1 VILIQRT
8 ATAAVA
14 DESEALPILD
24 DVDWTFADRSRIFAP
39 GFPSPFDCR
48 EHHWYPA
55 TYIPEIPYT
64 LTQVLTRP
72 NATVLDPFGGIGTT
86 FFQSLVLMR
95 QPWTSDINSV
105 ALLFMTRLL
114 GLFDP
119 GNDLLAA
126 RESIQGLQERYD
138 PRVDYRAD
146 AARYMRVESLTSWF
160 GPQTLNQLAFLVLQE
175 RGLERAPAGA
185 ALGIAI
191 SASLNS
197 LHGQRR
203 GWTWV
208 ADNAAPHPEAV
219 QDKDVFR
226 PVVKR
231 ATRLLCAVEEAV
243 SELPGRDFA
252 AFYRDTLNR
261 NPVVHE
267 SATRLERVPENSV
280 DAIVTSPPYPSMTD
294 YVASQRLS
302 FYVNGRE
309 LEPLSK
315 DADFVKEIGPRRHR
329 RRKDALERY
338 DRSMREATAVMSS
351 KLRRGGYMCLVLPKF
366 STASVDPRG
375 AAVRA
380 VVDSAIEDC
389 GMRPLREYHR
399 FLPPSRRHH
408 NQTFTR
414 LDEETIFVLRKD

>member
-1 VILIQRT
+1 MSQRNTDAEVI
-8 ATAAVA
+8 
-14 DESEALPILD
+14 DESAALPILD
-24 DVDWTFADRSRIFAP
+24 DVDWTFADRSRVSAP
-39 GFPSPFDCR
+39 GFPTPFDCR

-55 TYIPEIPYT
+55 TYIPEIPYA
-64 LTQVLTRP
+64 LIQVLTRP
-72 NATVLDPFGGIGTT
+72 DSTVLDPFGGIGTT

-105 ALLFMTRLL
+105 SLLYMTRLL
-114 GLFDP
+114 GLFEP
-119 GNDLLAA
+119 RNDLVAA
-126 RESIQGLQERYD
+126 SAVVAALPDGYD
-138 PRVDYRAD
+138 DGADYEG
-146 AARYMRVESLTSWF
+146 AAAEFMRVGALTKWF
-160 GPQTLNQLAFLVLQE
+160 GPRTLNELAYLVLQE
-175 RGLERAPAGA
+175 RRLAGAPAGA

-208 ADNAAPHPEAV
+208 ADNAAPHSDAV
-219 QDKDVFR
+219 QDKDVFK
-226 PVVKR
+226 PVLKR
-231 ATRLLCAVEEAV
+231 AQRLLCAVGEAV
-243 SELPGRDFA
+243 AELPATEFA
-252 AFYRDTLNR
+252 AFYRKTCAR

-267 SATRLERVPENSV
+267 SATQLLRVPDNSV
-280 DAIVTSPPYPSMTD
+280 DAIVTSPPYPNMTD

-315 DADFVKEIGPRRHR
+315 DADFVREIGPRRQR

-338 DRSMREATAVMSS
+338 DASMREVSAVMSS
-351 KLRRGGYMCLVLPKF
+351 KLRPGGYMCLVLPKF
-366 STASVDPRG
+366 STSSEDPRG

-380 VVDSAIEDC
+380 VVDYAIDDC
-389 GMRPLREYHR
+389 GMRSLREYHR